1 MIKYITKVVIVCF
14 LLNLTVLAADSTH
27 AEEAV
32 KKSAQA
38 SGNAS
43 ASAAHSIAAT
53 GQITSAA
60 SAIPLKVV
68 GSVGA
73 VSAKAGESLSNIA
86 NAPIGTPLVITDEVI
101 TAGPPPSEAMKAKK
115 Q

>member
-1 MIKYITKVVIVCF
+1 MIKFIVK
-14 LLNLTVLAADSTH
+14 LALVSVFFGVNAFAAENTH

-43 ASAAHSIAAT
+43 ASAAHSIAAS
-53 GQITSAA
+53 GQVTSAA
-60 SAIPLKVV
+60 VAVPLKA
-68 GSVGA
+68 VGA
-73 VSAKAGESLSNIA
+73 VGAASAQAGDGLSKAAS
-86 NAPIGTPLVITDEVI
+86 APIGTPLQVTDEAI
-101 TAGPPPSEAMKAKK
+101 TAGPLPSEAMKPKK

>member
-1 MIKYITKVVIVCF
+1 MLMKYILKIGLVCILF
-14 LLNLTVLAADSTH
+14 GSTVYADNTH

-43 ASAAHSIAAT
+43 ASAAHSIAAS
-53 GQITSAA
+53 GQVTSAA
-60 SAIPLKVV
+60 LAVPLTVV

-73 VSAKAGESLSNIA
+73 VSAKTGDALSKA
-86 NAPIGTPLVITDEVI
+86 ASAPIGTPLVVTDEVV
-101 TAGPPPSEAMKAKK
+101 TAGPPPSEAMKPKK

>member
-1 MIKYITKVVIVCF
+1 MIKYITKFIVVCSLF
-14 LLNLTVLAADSTH
+14 GSTVYAAESTH

-53 GQITSAA
+53 GQVTSAA
-60 SAIPLKVV
+60 SAIPLKAV

-73 VSAKAGESLSNIA
+73 VSAKAGESLSNVA
-86 NAPIGTPLVITDEVI
+86 NAPIGKPLEVTDEVI
-101 TAGPPPSEAMKAKK
+101 TAGPPPSEAIKPKK

>member
-1 MIKYITKVVIVCF
+1 MIKYIAKFIVVCS
-14 LLNLTVLAADSTH
+14 LLGSTAYAAESTH

-43 ASAAHSIAAT
+43 ASAAHSIAAS
-53 GQITSAA
+53 GQVTSAA
-60 SAIPLKVV
+60 IAVPLKA
-68 GSVGA
+68 VGA
-73 VSAKAGESLSNIA
+73 VGAASAQAGDGLSKAAS
-86 NAPIGTPLVITDEVI
+86 APIGTPLQVTDEAI
-101 TAGPPPSEAMKAKK
+101 TAGPLPSEAMKPKK

>member
-1 MIKYITKVVIVCF
+1 MIKYIAKFIVVGS
-14 LLNLTVLAADSTH
+14 LLGTTVYAAESTH

-43 ASAAHSIAAT
+43 ASAAHSIAAS
-53 GQITSAA
+53 GQVTSAA
-60 SAIPLKVV
+60 IAVPLKA
-68 GSVGA
+68 VGA
-73 VSAKAGESLSNIA
+73 VGAASAQAGDGLSKAAS
-86 NAPIGTPLVITDEVI
+86 APIGTPLQVTDEAI
-101 TAGPPPSEAMKAKK
+101 TAGPLPSEAMKPKK